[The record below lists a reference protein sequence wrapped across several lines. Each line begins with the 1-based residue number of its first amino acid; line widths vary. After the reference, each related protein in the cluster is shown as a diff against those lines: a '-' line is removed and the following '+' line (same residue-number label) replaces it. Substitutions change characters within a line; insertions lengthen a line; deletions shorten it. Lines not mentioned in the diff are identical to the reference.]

1 MADYKQ
7 LLTEILLKKAKGYSF
22 KEKTEEFTVADGKV
36 TLVKKKVVTKRMQPD
51 VAAIKALLQLSEDNL
66 EVSQMTDEQLQV
78 EKLRLLQLLNICDGA
93 NNQQTAEESP
103 DEN

>member
-1 MADYKQ
+1 MSTDTTLAQITAGVEKSLLSCSFLPKGRGLLLALSGGAD
-7 LLTEILLKKAKGYSF
+7 S
-22 KEKTEEFTVADGKV
+22 V
-36 TLVKKKVVTKRMQPD
+36 TLLL
-51 VAAIKALLQLSEDNL
+51 ALLQLSEDNL